1 MLASREE
8 GGREGRYRA
17 RESAPHI
24 SMSTEAE
31 AAKGS
36 VRRRRR
42 FGSLRTAAGRLLF
55 EAPRG
60 VGG

>member
-24 SMSTEAE
+24 SMSTEAVAE
-31 AAKGS
+31 GP